1 MKKFFAVAGLAATLA
16 MAASPAF
23 ALGER
28 VRDNFPNRTRVAAPE
43 IDIGSGTKAIAVLAV
58 GLLLAGERLRRR

>member
-1 MKKFFAVAGLAATLA
+1 MKKFFAMVGLAASFA

-23 ALGER
+23 ALGDR

-43 IDIGSGTKAIAVLAV
+43 IDVGSGTKALVVLAA

>member
-1 MKKFFAVAGLAATLA
+1 MRKFLAVAGLTVSLA

-23 ALGER
+23 ALGDR

-43 IDIGSGTKAIAVLAV
+43 IDVGSGTKALVVLAA

>member
-1 MKKFFAVAGLAATLA
+1 MKKFLAVAGLTVSLA

-23 ALGER
+23 ALGDR

-43 IDIGSGTKAIAVLAV
+43 IDVGSGTKALVVLAA